1 MGLCSDTD
9 VSASRVPNSSGSGEF
24 CIRIFFLRQSTK
36 SRPATARPPMT
47 LPTMA
52 PIGDFVVADEVKDAD
67 EVEDADEIED
77 VDEDVDEGC
86 PTVVD
91 VDDKI
96 SGGPS
101 EQLQPLIAVLG

>member
-9 VSASRVPNSSGSGEF
+9 VSASRVPNSSGSVEF

-36 SRPATARPPMT
+36 SRPATARPPIT

-52 PIGDFVVADEVKDAD
+52 PIGNFVVADEVKNAD
-67 EVEDADEIED
+67 EVED

>member
-9 VSASRVPNSSGSGEF
+9 VSASRVPNSSGSVEF

-36 SRPATARPPMT
+36 SRPATARPPIT

-52 PIGDFVVADEVKDAD
+52 PIGDFVVANEVKNAD
-67 EVEDADEIED
+67 EVED

-86 PTVVD
+86 PAVVD